1 MNSKNCHVL
10 FGSAGGGGVMF
21 VDSGNRHK
29 CLGVGIL
36 LDVAVFGSE
45 DPVLVDE
52 YATAEVASVGL
63 ETDLP
68 WPEEGT

>member
-1 MNSKNCHVL
+1 
-10 FGSAGGGGVMF
+10 MF
-21 VDSGNRHK
+21 VDGGNRHK
-29 CLGVGIL
+29 CLGVGVL

>member
-1 MNSKNCHVL
+1 
-10 FGSAGGGGVMF
+10 MF
-21 VDSGNRHK
+21 VDGGNRHK
-29 CLGVGIL
+29 CLGVRVL

-45 DPVLVDE
+45 DPALVDE